1 MKKERNEYDVK
12 VTKTLVDAY
21 RAGALR
27 DEIAKKAVK
36 NFLDYG
42 KFLWEKVSEANSS
55 LTRDCRILYS
65 GHERLPVSRPGWIDP
80 ISDFSYKLESLNY
93 EYRRYGLS
101 VVMDQMKEKFGEFRG
116 YWHVR
121 YVPWG
126 LAGVASRT
134 LGLILKILDR
144 WHWEFGPFRQRIFDL
159 MCDIEEKCESRPE
172 SAVMRRAFER
182 EIYDAVEECVR
193 ACRSRCCDCGTEIG
207 SRFEPVCVNQGWIL
221 YRCRRC
227 SMADGGRYFDMK
239 AKKYMVEGKAVKAEK
254 PAKGGG
260 RCSSDEI

>member
-42 KFLWEKVSEANSS
+42 KFLWEKVSEANAS

-65 GHERLPVSRPGWIDP
+65 GCERVPISNPGWIDP
-80 ISDFSYKLESLNY
+80 ISDFSYRLESLNY

-121 YVPWG
+121 QIPLG
-126 LAGVASRT
+126 LAGMASRA
-134 LGLILKILDR
+134 LGAVLKISDFG
-144 WHWEFGPFRQRIFDL
+144 HMEFGPVRQRIFDL
-159 MCDIEEKCESRPE
+159 QCALEEKYESKPE
-172 SAVMRRAFER
+172 SSVMYRAFER
-182 EIYDAVEECVR
+182 EIYEAVEECVR
-193 ACRSRCCDCGTEIG
+193 ACKSRCCDCGTEIG

-227 SMADGGRYFDMK
+227 SMAAGGRYFDTK
-239 AKKYMVEGKAVKAEK
+239 ARKYMVEGKAVKAEK
-254 PAKGGG
+254 PAKDG
-260 RCSSDEI
+260 E